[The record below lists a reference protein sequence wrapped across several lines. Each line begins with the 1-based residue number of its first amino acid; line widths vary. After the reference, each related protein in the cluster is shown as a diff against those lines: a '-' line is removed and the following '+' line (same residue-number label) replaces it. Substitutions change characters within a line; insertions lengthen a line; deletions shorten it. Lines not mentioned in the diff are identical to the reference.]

1 MQVNSDFLVVNALNW
16 RCEQYSFIS
25 QPWTVTTVFSMYV
38 DYLQHLHM
46 VSLFVLKIISVCF
59 LVLIYLFF
67 FIIYTILEC
76 FFIDYRWMLLCLLYI
91 LDHVCFPI
99 LILQVRN
106 IIFKINRGTCI
117 IFPTET
123 FYNLNVKWSHKIKDR
138 QRLVS
143 IANTVNTNTLKT

>member
-1 MQVNSDFLVVNALNW
+1 M
-16 RCEQYSFIS
+16 
-25 QPWTVTTVFSMYV
+25 WTVQFYITTMNCNHCVLYV
-38 DYLQHLHM
+38 CG
-46 VSLFVLKIISVCF
+46 LFAAFAYGKFVCVKNYF
-59 LVLIYLFF
+59 NMFFGVNLSIFYNIYHPRMF
-67 FIIYTILEC
+67 

-106 IIFKINRGTCI
+106 IIFKINCGTCI